1 MKKLLVVISVYMFT
15 GLLTGQQVYWSVYE
29 LNIGRENRTAVV
41 DLMDKWFSSDDY
53 SSKANVALYQIHFTG
68 ADKDVTHELHFFSED
83 LSEMN
88 KLYSGDYNPKFD
100 LFLTKLNQLSDGKN
114 AFTGKSLFRVDP
126 KESNDHKFVAVWLLD
141 VQDAA
146 VYTTAFEKMV
156 TKTKK
161 LRSGHHFSFGTTL
174 FGIEPGVNHYV
185 LHTFESYKEMMQIME
200 KYTEN
205 KDFQDFVK
213 TISPIRTMVY
223 NITRNLVKRW

>member
-1 MKKLLVVISVYMFT
+1 MKKLLAVIAVCLST
-15 GLLTGQQVYWSVYE
+15 GILTGQQVYWSVYE
-29 LNIGRENRTAVV
+29 LNIDRQNRAAVV
-41 DLMDKWFSSDDY
+41 DLMDEWVSSEDY
-53 SSKANVALYQIHFTG
+53 SSKANVALYQIHFSG

-100 LFLTKLNQLSDGKN
+100 LFLTKLNQLSEGKD
-114 AFTGKSLFRVDP
+114 AFTGKSLVRVNP
-126 KESNDHKFVAVWLLD
+126 KESKDHSFVAVWLLD

-146 VYTTAFEKMV
+146 VYASAFEKMV
-156 TKTKK
+156 NKTKK

-174 FGIEPGVNHYV
+174 FGVEPGVSHYV
-185 LHTFESYKEMMQIME
+185 LHTFESYQEMMETME
-200 KYTEN
+200 KYNEN
-205 KDFQDFVK
+205 KDFQEFAK